1 MKCQYC
7 GEFAARDE
15 TCFDCFIRLGD
26 VGPEHARRHL
36 TEELTRF
43 RAAIEK
49 GPGDWKAR
57 VDRRL
62 AILRGEPVSAI
73 DPATAP
79 AITGKLKVRGLK

>member
-7 GEFAARDE
+7 GEFAARDD

-26 VGPEHARRHL
+26 VKPEHARRHL
-36 TEELTRF
+36 TGELTRF

-49 GPGDWKAR
+49 GPSDWKAR

-62 AILRGEPVSAI
+62 AILRGEPVAE
-73 DPATAP
+73 PAVEP